1 MQKYLLSYLKYFLI
15 CVSLSLFFILY
26 LYNTNKK
33 LIKIEKIVNFDEIN
47 QSTILE
53 YFKLVEN
60 NLISNLNFNFINNPI
75 FIDFLKILPENDD
88 SMFYK
93 LFNTNS
99 NTKRFNLLNADF
111 TSSTQNLL
119 WDYMREINK
128 ETDIV
133 FENVISKSNLNHY
146 LRTLDMKINLY
157 GINENDTLLRLEK
170 IIKLSNT
177 ALFNKLRD
185 ETLDTVN
192 RIITNLK
199 DLGQYHKLNEN
210 NLNDYVDLSVDLEIT
225 DTAVFFEW
233 YNHTLFDSFQKRKNI
248 ERSTRDIINFKI
260 QIEEFFENN
269 INERENFY
277 VNLDDQNYYILSKP
291 HYNIFTYVIFLIALC
306 LLLPI
311 LFLYL
316 QKQINKIKFEN

>member
-1 MQKYLLSYLKYFLI
+1 MQKYLLSYLIYFLI
-15 CVSLSLFFILY
+15 FISLSLFFILY
-26 LYNTNKK
+26 LYNNNKQ
-33 LIKIEKIVNFDEIN
+33 LIKIEKIVAFNEIN
-47 QSTILE
+47 QSKILE
-53 YFKLVEN
+53 YFSVVEKD
-60 NLISNLNFNFINNPI
+60 LISKLSFIFINDQSL
-75 FIDFLKILPENDD
+75 IDIIKILPENND

-99 NTKRFNLLNADF
+99 NTNKFNLLNEDF

-128 ETDIV
+128 ETDII
-133 FENVISKSNLNHY
+133 FENVISKSNVNHY
-146 LRTLDMKINLY
+146 LRTLDMQINLY
-157 GINENDTLLRLEK
+157 GINEKDTLLRLEK

-177 ALFNKLRD
+177 ALFYKLRD

-192 RIITNLK
+192 RIIANLK
-199 DLGQYHKLNEN
+199 VLGQYQKLNEN
-210 NLNDYVDLSVDLEIT
+210 NLNDYVDLSIDLEIT
-225 DTAVFFEW
+225 DTAVFSEW
-233 YNHTLFDSFQKRKNI
+233 YNHTLYESFQKRKNI
-248 ERSTRDIINFKI
+248 EKSTKDILNFKI

-277 VNLDDQNYYILSKP
+277 VNLDDQNYYILNKP
-291 HYNIFTYVIFLIALC
+291 QYNIFTYVIFLIALC

-316 QKQINKIKFEN
+316 QKQINRIKFEN